1 MNGPWSARLFTV
13 PVHTPFLILLVL
25 GQSGLLSVMPSALAD
40 SPTAQAADPPRVS
53 TPDDPSEPQ
62 GVAPNCRA
70 EIKKLCQG
78 VRPGGG
84 RIKKCIADN
93 ESKLSPPCQKAV
105 QERLEKNQ

>member
-1 MNGPWSARLFTV
+1 MV
-13 PVHTPFLILLVL
+13 PVFAQCLIVLVL
-25 GQSGLLSVMPSALAD
+25 GHSGLPMVMPSAFAD
-40 SPTAQAADPPRVS
+40 PSTAHAADPPPVS
-53 TPDDPSEPQ
+53 TPDDASEHH